1 MAAQADG
8 IILINTAIN
17 KDGAIDDI
25 GALKDALRELTAVV
39 KELTNGL
46 TNSLSGAGKQATK
59 AADQIESISD
69 SAKEAKD
76 SVQSLKEQMDK
87 ISIDRGE
94 DSGGAWDDE
103 SRISHAR
110 GEFQEYGNTVQQFVD
125 SYTSGMDKAD
135 QSTNEFKAEIS
146 SLTKQLKDL
155 ESQGLYF
162 GDEQYD
168 ETYMKLARVKQAL
181 VDYKREMLNPTEGPK
196 INMESLQGQV
206 DSLKR
211 KLQQLT
217 EQGKTFGD
225 SLYDSTYQSLN
236 KAQAE
241 LKGYKKSLLETD
253 QGQKQVKKS
262 SDGMKKSL
270 DKTSKS
276 ANGARKQMN
285 MLSMLGKSIVFSF
298 VFRALS
304 TVTNSIKEGF
314 QNLSRYSKDTNKS
327 LSLLM
332 SSLTMLKNSFSA
344 AFAPILTMIA
354 PALSSLISKLVEA
367 NNWIAQTMAALA
379 GKDTFVKAVAVQE
392 DYAAS
397 LSDTQKAAKEA
408 AKEVKKASFAFDT
421 LMQIQRSADTNEYK
435 GPTPDQMF
443 KTIAVG
449 TEAKAL
455 AEDIKSTLANLFEP
469 LKASWDQYGASTTN
483 AAKIMLGSLK
493 QLAKDVGASFMQ
505 VWKDEGYGKAITD
518 DLLITFSN
526 FALTVANLANQ
537 FDKAWINANTGT
549 SIMRHLGDLVLLVTG
564 FFREASE
571 SIKNWAATLDFSPL
585 LIAFDGVLAS
595 LIPIVSVIGSA
606 LLWLL
611 NNVLLP
617 LTKWAIEKALPVGLD
632 LVSAALKVLNS
643 VIDALKPLALWLWEE
658 FLKPF
663 GEWAGEVIIDA
674 LKKVT
679 EKLKG
684 FSDWIDKHKD
694 EVALM
699 TEYVLAFFAAWK
711 VAEFVGKITT
721 MISKMG
727 SLGGAL
733 LTLASKLGITQL
745 AFLGVVAA
753 AAALVAGALE
763 VYKNWDKMTP
773 PEKFIS
779 TLLVAAGAAAALA
792 VATHAVAGPAAAA
805 AIGIAI
811 ASGLAAALLAI
822 NAGKR
827 SSASSTSSGGG
838 GRSYATA
845 YSSAPYAAYSAN
857 MPRLATGTVVPPKA
871 GEFAAI
877 LGDNNKDYE
886 VVSPLE
892 TMKQAFKEAIGEMG
906 GIGGGTVQADMIVDG
921 AKFGQ
926 LVYKYNNNEK
936 QRVGVRMVTNGG

>member
-1 MAAQADG
+1 MTAQADG
-8 IILINTAIN
+8 TVIINTEIK

-25 GALKDALRELTAVV
+25 GSLKEALSELTAAV
-39 KELTNGL
+39 KDLTTGL
-46 TNSLSGAGKQATK
+46 ANSFSGAGKQAS
-59 AADQIESISD
+59 AAAKQIDNIAES
-69 SAKEAKD
+69 AREAET
-76 SVQSLKEQMDK
+76 SVQSLEEQMAQ
-87 ISIDRGE
+87 ITVQHFE
-94 DSGGAWDDE
+94 GGNNIPDDGVRRDIYGRDVDAIIAKE
-103 SRISHAR
+103 KELEEAAR
-110 GEFQEYGNTVQQFVD
+110 QTAGAIEQEFQEAERGPSMLNNAISIVKQTISDIPVIAQMAGEKIRNGFASGEAEVISISDKVD
-125 SYTSGMDKAD
+125 
-135 QSTNEFKAEIS
+135 I
-146 SLTKQLKDL
+146 LKERIYAL
-155 ESQGLYF
+155 EKQGLYF
-162 GDEQYD
+162 GDNEYD
-168 ETYMKLARVKQAL
+168 RTYG
-181 VDYKREMLNPTEGPK
+181 N
-196 INMESLQGQV
+196 
-206 DSLKR
+206 LKR
-211 KLQQLT
+211 AEIELAKY
-217 EQGKTFGD
+217 K
-225 SLYDSTYQSLN
+225 S
-236 KAQAE
+236 E
-241 LKGYKKSLLETD
+241 LKGA
-253 QGQKQVKKS
+253 
-262 SDGMKKSL
+262 
-270 DKTSKS
+270 DKEQ
-276 ANGARKQMN
+276 RK
-285 MLSMLGKSIVFSF
+285 
-298 VFRALS
+298 
-304 TVTNSIKEGF
+304 VTNSGKKMNSEMRSTKKAADPLSKSIFKLSNMFKFMLIRMGMRAVIQSAKDGF
-314 QNLSRYSKDTNKS
+314 ENLARYSGDANKAIS
-327 LSLLM
+327 SLLSAM
-332 SSLTMLKNSFSA
+332 TMLKNSFA
-344 AFAPILTMIA
+344 VAVAPIVEVVSPI
-354 PALSSLISKLVEA
+354 LSSFIAKLAEV
-367 NNWIAQTMAALA
+367 NNWIGQTMAALA

-408 AKEVKKASFAFDT
+408 AKEVKKAAFAFDT
-421 LMQIQRSADTNEYK
+421 LIQAQKAGDSDTYK
-435 GPTPDQMF
+435 GPTPEQMF
-443 KTIAVG
+443 ETIKVEN
-449 TEAKAL
+449 EAKAL
-455 AEDIKSTLANLFEP
+455 AEDIKSTLSNLFQP
-469 LKASWDQYGASTTN
+469 LKASWDQYGASTVSAVKT
-483 AAKIMLGSLK
+483 MFGSLK

-518 DLLITFSN
+518 DLLITISN
-526 FALTVANLANQ
+526 LALTVANLANQ

-549 SIMRHLGDLVLLVTG
+549 SIMRHLGDIVLLVTG
-564 FFREASE
+564 FFRQASE
-571 SIKNWAATLDFSPL
+571 SIKNWSATLDFSPL

-595 LIPIVSVIGSA
+595 LIPVVSVIGSA

-679 EKLKG
+679 EKLKE

-727 SLGGAL
+727 GLGGAL
-733 LTLASKLGITQL
+733 LTLASKLDIAQL
-745 AFLGVVAA
+745 SFLGVVAA

-773 PEKFIS
+773 TEKVIS
-779 TLLVAAGAAAALA
+779 MLLLAAGAAATLA
-792 VATHAVAGPAAAA
+792 VATNAVRGPAFAALTAGAIVAGIAAAM
-805 AIGIAI
+805 IAV
-811 ASGLAAALLAI
+811 

-827 SSASSTSSGGG
+827 SSATSASSGGG
-838 GRSYATA
+838 ARSYATA

-906 GIGGGTVQADMIVDG
+906 GIGGGSVQADMIIDG
-921 AKFGQ
+921 TKFGQ

-936 QRVGVRMVTNGG
+936 QRVGVRMVTTGG

>member
-17 KDGAIDDI
+17 KDGAIEDI

-39 KELTNGL
+39 KELTKGL
-46 TNSLSGAGKQATK
+46 TNSLTGAGKQATV
-59 AADQIESISD
+59 AADQIESISE
-69 SAKEAKD
+69 SAKEAKV

-87 ISIDRGE
+87 ITISRGE
-94 DSGGAWDDE
+94 QSGGLWDEE

-110 GEFQEYGNTVQQFVD
+110 GEFQDYGNTVQQFVD
-125 SYTSGMDKAD
+125 DYAAGMDKVEK
-135 QSTNEFKAEIS
+135 STNEFITEIS
-146 SLTKQLKDL
+146 ALSKQLKDL

-162 GDEQYD
+162 GDDQYD
-168 ETYMKLARVKQAL
+168 ETYMKLAKIKQAL
-181 VDYKREMLNPTEGPK
+181 ADYKKEMLSPTPIK
-196 INMESLQGQV
+196 IPIELDKESFEFQ
-206 DSLKR
+206 K
-211 KLQQLT
+211 QQLKA
-217 EQGKTFGD
+217 ELLELGKQGIALGNPEYD
-225 SLYDSTYQSLN
+225 ELYAELQRVI
-236 KAQAE
+236 QAE
-241 LKGYKKSLLETD
+241 KEYKKSLTVTD
-253 QGQKQVKKS
+253 KEQKKVASSSKKMNAS
-262 SDGMKKSL
+262 MRSTKKEVNPLAKSILTLSGMFRLMLIRMAMRATIQSAKDGFENLARYSG
-270 DKTSKS
+270 S
-276 ANGARKQMN
+276 ANKAVSQ
-285 MLSMLGKSIVFSF
+285 
-298 VFRALS
+298 
-304 TVTNSIKEGF
+304 
-314 QNLSRYSKDTNKS
+314 
-327 LSLLM
+327 LM
-332 SSLTMLKNSFSA
+332 SAMTMLKNSFA
-344 AFAPILTMIA
+344 VAFAPIVEIVS
-354 PALSSLISKLVEA
+354 PILSMFISKLAEA

-421 LMQIQRSADTNEYK
+421 LMQIQKSADSTEYK

-455 AEDIKSTLANLFEP
+455 AEDIKSTLANLFQP

-493 QLAKDVGASFMQ
+493 RLANDVGASFMQ
-505 VWKDEGYGKAITD
+505 VWRDEGYGKAITD

-526 FALTVANLANQ
+526 FALTVANLADQ

-571 SIKNWAATLDFSPL
+571 SIKNWASELDFGPL
-585 LIAFDGVLAS
+585 LISFDSVLAS
-595 LIPIVSVIGSA
+595 LIPVVSKIGSA

-617 LTKWAIEKALPVGLD
+617 LAKWAIEKALPVGLD

-663 GEWAGEVIIDA
+663 GEWAGEVIINA

-684 FSDWIDKHKD
+684 FSDWIEKHKD

-773 PEKFIS
+773 AEKMIS
-779 TLLVAAGAAAALA
+779 MLLLAAGAAATLA
-792 VATHAVAGPAAAA
+792 VATNAITGPAGAALTAGAIVAGIAAAM
-805 AIGIAI
+805 IAV
-811 ASGLAAALLAI
+811 

-827 SSASSTSSGGG
+827 SSASSASSGGG
-838 GRSYATA
+838 TRSYATA

-906 GIGGGTVQADMIVDG
+906 GIGGGEVHADLILDST
-921 AKFGQ
+921 KFGQ
-926 LVYKYNNNEK
+926 LVYKHNNKES